1 MSSTRHTRILGSEHV
16 MSKLILTQYGKR
28 PERNWFV
35 AHLARREYTA
45 FARHLEGLIVQS
57 GELLYAPGHAM
68 SHVYFPAGAIIS
80 LVCCPSAER
89 ETEIALV
96 ADEGFVGQPVPKTGP
111 IAVSKVV
118 VQHDGAMLRVRR
130 ETMRRLLAH
139 SASAREL
146 ADRTRQ
152 ALLDQVMLCA
162 ACNLGHSPR
171 ERCARWLLMLHDRV
185 DGDEFPVK
193 QEFLGY
199 MLGMARQTVSGVAS
213 ELQEHG
219 SIEYRRGRVRIADRE
234 LLERQACQC
243 YGTIRGR
250 LQQLLS

>member
-1 MSSTRHTRILGSEHV
+1 MGLESEHG
-16 MSKLILTQYGKR
+16 MSKFIMTQYGQR
-28 PERNWFV
+28 PERNWF
-35 AHLARREYTA
+35 LARLPRREYTA
-45 FARHLEGLIVQS
+45 FARHLEGLVVQS
-57 GELLYAPGHAM
+57 GELLYAPGHTM

-89 ETEIALV
+89 ETEIGLV
-96 ADEGFVGQPVPKTGP
+96 ADEGFVGQPVPKPGP
-111 IAVSKVV
+111 VAVSKVV
-118 VQHDGAMLRVRR
+118 VQHEGAIFRVRR
-130 ETMRRLLAH
+130 ETMRRLLAR
-139 SASAREL
+139 SAAAREL

-152 ALLDQVMLCA
+152 ALLDQVMLSA

-185 DGDEFPVK
+185 PGDEFPVK

-213 ELQEHG
+213 QLQEHG
-219 SIEYRRGRVRIADRE
+219 SIEYRRGHVRIADRE
-234 LLERQACQC
+234 LLEQQACPC

-250 LQQLLS
+250 LEQLLS